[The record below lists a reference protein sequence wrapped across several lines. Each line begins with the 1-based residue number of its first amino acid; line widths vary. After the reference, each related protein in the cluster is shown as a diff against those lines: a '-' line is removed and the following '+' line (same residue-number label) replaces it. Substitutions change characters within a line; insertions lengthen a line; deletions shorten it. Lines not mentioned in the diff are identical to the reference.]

1 MSGISHLCGG
11 SGVNWKELEKMI
23 KHNKDRCGKDE
34 TNLYGTHHVL
44 KACIVIKLNF
54 GPDIQIV
61 QGFQKKTT

>member
-1 MSGISHLCGG
+1 M
-11 SGVNWKELEKMI
+11 NWKELEKMI

-44 KACIVIKLNF
+44 KACIVVKLNF

-61 QGFQKKTT
+61 VVTGL